1 MNDGA
6 NAEQVKEVVV
16 DMEGSSDIGDGQSTR
31 RRRRGGGGR
40 RRTNKSKEIDSSV
53 DRGLAVDKIDG
64 PGPVPVPVPVPVP
77 AHRPHPTI
85 KKPATVTGVTQTQA
99 VTLTQKVVISPPKKK
114 PAKFMLVPKTKVY
127 HAVVRPQK
135 TFKAKRVRLTIDNT
149 VKTQKKRRMTLA
161 RVDAMTE
168 EQLRETAV
176 ATKLSR
182 IETVK
187 KVPVDL
193 LRQMLKDYYT
203 MRGMFL

>member
-1 MNDGA
+1 MNDET

-16 DMEGSSDIGDGQSTR
+16 DMEGGSDIGDGQSTR
-31 RRRRGGGGR
+31 KRRRGGGGR

-64 PGPVPVPVPVPVP
+64 PVPVPVPV
-77 AHRPHPTI
+77 HRPPPTI
-85 KKPATVTGVTQTQA
+85 KKPATVTGVTQAQA

-114 PAKFMLVPKTKVY
+114 PVKIMLVPKKT
-127 HAVVRPQK
+127 HVVAARPQK

-149 VKTQKKRRMTLA
+149 AKTQKKRRMTLA